1 MGTVTEFNPL
11 DWMLALLFVHSTVR
25 AMWRG
30 FFREACALVGLCVG
44 FLLACWNFQW
54 VSLYLL
60 SLVNSPQ
67 LAQMFGFLLIIFL
80 VMLVAALIGKAL
92 RRSADAVGLGF
103 ADRVV
108 GGVFGLLR
116 GLALGVALLL
126 ALAVFLPAS
135 AWLKTSVLAPY
146 FLHAD
151 HALSFVMPD
160 DLEHRLVSAL
170 DSLKHKEPGWIK
182 SDSTS
187 QTESEANESKVTS
200 P

>member
-1 MGTVTEFNPL
+1 MGTMTDLNPL

-30 FFREACALVGLCVG
+30 FFREACALAGLCIG

-54 VSLYLL
+54 VSVYLL
-60 SLVNSPQ
+60 SLVNSPE

-92 RRSADAVGLGF
+92 RRSASAVGLGF

-135 AWLKTSVLAPY
+135 TWLKTSVLAPY

-160 DLEHRLVSAL
+160 DLEHRLLSAMAT
-170 DSLKHKEPGWIK
+170 LKHKEPGWIK
-182 SDSTS
+182 SDSS
-187 QTESEANESKVTS
+187 SHTEF
-200 P
+200 